1 MVEAPCWIGPDL
13 SIVRCSMVDS
23 LEAPPDS
30 VITIPGGLP
39 GLPGLERVVLLEPG
53 DLTPILLLQ
62 SLRDA
67 ELSLPVLPAHC
78 VMDGYDPVLG
88 PEDREALGLRGDD
101 SDPELVKLV
110 VLILDSEQGSAACN
124 LFAPILIHP
133 QTRQGRQCLQ
143 LGSEYPSLFRLD
155 LE

>member
-1 MVEAPCWIGPDL
+1 
-13 SIVRCSMVDS
+13 MVDS

-39 GLPGLERVVLLEPG
+39 GLPGLEQAVLLEPD

-62 SLRDA
+62 SLHDKD
-67 ELSLPVLPAHC
+67 LSLPVIPAHC
-78 VMDGYDPVLG
+78 VMEAYNPVLG
-88 PEDREALGLRGDD
+88 REDREALGLDGDEP
-101 SDPELVKLV
+101 DPELLKLV
-110 VLILDSEQGSAACN
+110 VVVLDSHEGRAACN

-133 QTRQGRQCLQ
+133 ATRQGRQCLQ
-143 LGSEYPSLFRLD
+143 LGSDYPSLFRLD